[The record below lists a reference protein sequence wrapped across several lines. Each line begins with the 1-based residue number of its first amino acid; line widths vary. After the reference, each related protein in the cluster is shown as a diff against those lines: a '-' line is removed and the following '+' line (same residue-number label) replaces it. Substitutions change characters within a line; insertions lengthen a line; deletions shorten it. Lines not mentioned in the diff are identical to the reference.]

1 MRMLDESSLARLAEM
16 GIDVY
21 VPLAQE
27 RAAARPAPVEMAG
40 IPAPPV
46 PQASVAVDPVHSAP
60 RSPISASSVA
70 VVLIAQ
76 SETPKQDAMLD
87 DVERALRFAR
97 VECRRSADADE
108 SVLLEAGALVLFGER
123 QVRSIGARLPA
134 RRQREIGW
142 IATGEPGVLAGD
154 AQARRALWS
163 ELRRVVRLLGSAR

>member
-21 VPLAQE
+21 VPLAQGE
-27 RAAARPAPVEMAG
+27 AVSRPAPATTG
-40 IPAPPV
+40 IPAPSV
-46 PQASVAVDPVHSAP
+46 PQASVAADPVHSTP
-60 RSPISASSVA
+60 SPMSASSVA

-97 VECRRSADADE
+97 VECHRSVDADE
-108 SVLLEAGALVLFGER
+108 SMLLEAGALVLFGER

-134 RRQREIGW
+134 QRQREIGW
-142 IATGEPGVLAGD
+142 IATGEPGALAGD